1 VHILDTQCE
10 GVKTVYVIGETL
22 EGWPRY
28 ELWVYSPTQIHHPYQ
43 FEVYVQDQDMSWRRI
58 VLHTIPEKLLPFIMK
73 AFSEVRRPDQM
84 GAFSDPQ
91 AVQGVEEEPLVRES
105 LGSHVEWEE
114 GVNYLVDARG
124 REYQEFYGIVRAM
137 WVNDAGFFHAWVRVL
152 DRGMF
157 RVAVL
162 TRQGP
167 FVGDRVRIRVFRET
181 EARLMSHG
189 RGRQ

>member
-1 VHILDTQCE
+1 VRILNTQRE

-43 FEVYVQDQDMSWRRI
+43 FEVYVQDQDMRWRRI

-91 AVQGVEEEPLVRES
+91 AVQGVEEEMNPVLLREVEEALERGTLGGYSGVSGRWFYPGDPGWNYSGYLNELYNHVAGIQDSELQFRINQGRIYSQDRITQAILQVLRQVR
-105 LGSHVEWEE
+105 
-114 GVNYLVDARG
+114 
-124 REYQEFYGIVRAM
+124 GI
-137 WVNDAGFFHAWVRVL
+137 G
-152 DRGMF
+152 
-157 RVAVL
+157 
-162 TRQGP
+162 
-167 FVGDRVRIRVFRET
+167 
-181 EARLMSHG
+181 
-189 RGRQ
+189 